1 MTFFVG
7 FDCLAYPGTDE
18 MTWLKANTNLG
29 WCGFYL
35 APAPSH
41 SDSSW
46 IDCRSNLDFL
56 EILVS
61 GPSTVTKT
69 LVVNQR
75 VFEGG
80 AYRRRCCPEV
90 H

>member
-46 IDCRSNLDFL
+46 IGCRSDLGFRC
-56 EILVS
+56 IC
-61 GPSTVTKT
+61 GPLT
-69 LVVNQR
+69 
-75 VFEGG
+75 
-80 AYRRRCCPEV
+80 
-90 H
+90 